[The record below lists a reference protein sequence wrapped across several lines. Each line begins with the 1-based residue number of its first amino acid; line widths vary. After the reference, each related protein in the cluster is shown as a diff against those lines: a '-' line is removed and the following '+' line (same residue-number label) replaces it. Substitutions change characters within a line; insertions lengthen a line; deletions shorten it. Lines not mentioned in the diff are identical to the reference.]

1 MSRPL
6 WKGPYV
12 NESRLANKNK
22 ILHAPRN
29 SEIVSKFVGFTFK
42 IHTGKK
48 YTNLTVTTHMIGH
61 KFGEFAF
68 TRAVFVYKKGIK
80 KK

>member
-1 MSRPL
+1 MSRPI
-6 WKGPYV
+6 WKGPCV

-22 ILHAPRN
+22 IVHVSRN
-29 SEIVSKFVGFTFK
+29 SEIVPRFIGFTFK

-61 KFGEFAF
+61 KFGEFVF
-68 TRAVFVYKKGIK
+68 TRAVFAFKKGIRK
-80 KK
+80 K